1 MRKLVLLGILFLLS
15 GIARSQSP
23 FNSPDILIYPFW
35 DFYAENKL
43 SATNAGKGNTGV
55 ASEND
60 LSGITLNPASFE
72 PVNKFQVIGSYE
84 MKSSVPWLSSNMYLK
99 TIHPTVL
106 AGVGYKIN
114 NNFSAGLIY
123 SNQNSF
129 KIDFGEIIQTN
140 EFGQIIGTYEAY
152 ERYTTNNFTVPLVY
166 KSKYFKAGVNL
177 SAIWYKG
184 FSGYGDSDSNQFSTN
199 FWKFIPTVGI
209 ITSPT
214 ETFSFGL
221 TYSPSYKQTI
231 EWTSANSANTYKYN
245 TPNYY
250 PATFSAGTE
259 IKLLDKR
266 LIFDLDYRFANT
278 SINPAMKDR
287 HDINFGMQY
296 SVLPDLILRT
306 GFYTSRDYRE
316 GSNYIDEVGKY
327 NTYFLTLGGTYK
339 CKGYSFSMAL
349 INGDLIRT
357 TPVSHTRLGATIS
370 YDFDCK

>member
-23 FNSPDILIYPFW
+23 YNSQDFIINPFW

-43 SATNAGKGNTGV
+43 SASNAGKGNTGV

-84 MKSSVPWLSSNMYLK
+84 MKSSVSWLSSDMYLK
-99 TIHPTVL
+99 TIHPTVF

-123 SNQNSF
+123 SNQNSY
-129 KIDFGEIIQTN
+129 KLSLGEIIITN
-140 EFGQIIGTYEAY
+140 EYGNITGYTDAY
-152 ERYTTNNFTVPLVY
+152 ERYTTNNLIVPLVY

-184 FSGYGDSDSNQFSTN
+184 YSYMSDKEDYQFSTS
-199 FWKFIPTVGI
+199 FWKIIPTVGI

-214 ETFSFGL
+214 ETFSFGF
-221 TYSPSYKQTI
+221 TYSPSYKQNI
-231 EWTSANSANTYKYN
+231 EWTSANSVNTYKYN

-259 IKLLDKR
+259 LKFLDKR

-278 SINPAMKDR
+278 SINPSMKDR
-287 HDINFGMQY
+287 HNINFGAQY
-296 SVLPDLILRT
+296 SVMPDLILRT
-306 GFYTSRDYRE
+306 GFFTALDYRD
-316 GSNYIDEVGKY
+316 GSNYMEEVGKY
-327 NTYFLTLGGTYK
+327 NTYYLTFGGTYK
-339 CKGYSFSMAL
+339 YKGYSLSMSL
-349 INGDLIRT
+349 INGDLIRKT
-357 TPVSHTRLGATIS
+357 SVSHTRLGATLS
-370 YDFDCK
+370 YDFDLK